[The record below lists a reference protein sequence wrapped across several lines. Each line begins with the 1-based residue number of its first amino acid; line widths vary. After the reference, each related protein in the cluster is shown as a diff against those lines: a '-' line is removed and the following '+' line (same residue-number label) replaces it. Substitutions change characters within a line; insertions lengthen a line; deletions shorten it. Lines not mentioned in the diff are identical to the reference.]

1 MERGGCVYIL
11 TNVFNTVI
19 YIGVTSDLFSR
30 IIEHKNKIYPNSF
43 TAKYSCNKLVY
54 FEMYS
59 TIEEAIGMEK
69 RLKKWNRAWKIEL
82 IDKNNPKWLD
92 LYNVDL

>member
-11 TNVFNTVI
+11 TNVFNTVL

-30 IIEHKNKIYPNSF
+30 IAEHKDKLYPKSF
-43 TAKYSCNKLVY
+43 TAKYDCNKLVFY
-54 FEMYS
+54 EMYS

-69 RLKKWNRAWKIEL
+69 RLKKWNRDWKIKL
-82 IDKNNPKWLD
+82 IEKNNPMWLD
-92 LYNVDL
+92 LYSEDL